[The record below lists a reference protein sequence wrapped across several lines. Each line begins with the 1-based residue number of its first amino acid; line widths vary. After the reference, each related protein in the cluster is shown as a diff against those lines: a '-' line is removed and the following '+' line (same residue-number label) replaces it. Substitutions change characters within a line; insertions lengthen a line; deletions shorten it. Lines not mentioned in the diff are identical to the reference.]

1 MRKKFILFLS
11 VLFCLFMLPAEV
23 FALPADPGEQQE
35 GIDVSQWQGNIDFE
49 QVAASGVRAVYIRSS
64 MGSGYVDPYF
74 EQNYD
79 RAKEAGLHVGFYHYV
94 TARTVSQARYQAQ
107 FFINTVKD
115 REFECRL
122 AMDFE
127 DLIDLSNEEI
137 NRIGLA
143 FVQAVE
149 EFGGREAVVYSDVSN
164 AQAVFGGELTGYP
177 LWVAAYG
184 QSLSSVQTNWP
195 SWAGWQYT
203 DRGQVPGISGVVDRN
218 YFTDVMFLEEPGP
231 VRPVAE
237 PTASSDTVS
246 YEVRPG
252 DTLWAIAR
260 IYRTTVASIVQ
271 ENDVANPA
279 RIYPGEL
286 LYITIQDDA
295 PEADDYFY
303 RVRMGNT
310 LSGIA
315 AEFRT
320 TVSRLAVLNGI
331 TDPNLIYAGE
341 QLQIPGDSDFGMETF
356 TVRAGDTLSQI
367 AETYGVSVSRLA
379 DLNGIADPNLIYP
392 GEVIRL

>member
-1 MRKKFILFLS
+1 
-11 VLFCLFMLPAEV
+11 MLPAEV